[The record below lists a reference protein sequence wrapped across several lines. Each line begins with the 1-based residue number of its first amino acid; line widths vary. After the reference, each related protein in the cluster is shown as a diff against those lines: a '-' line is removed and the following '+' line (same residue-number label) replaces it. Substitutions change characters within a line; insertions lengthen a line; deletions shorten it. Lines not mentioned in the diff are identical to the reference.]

1 MIESEN
7 LNQEEIIKELCTC
20 NGLCFESIH
29 QEGPETFKLEMFF
42 SGYPCIVGLASFPN
56 LTSLTVVAQNISK
69 ISGLESCLLLK
80 ELWIAECHITKIEG
94 LQECKNLEK
103 LFLYYNKITKI
114 ENLELLTKLE
124 VIWLNHN
131 GIRAIEGLQNLK
143 NLKDLNLAGNFIN
156 SIGQC
161 LDFNERIERL
171 NLSGNQICSF
181 KELTNLVKLPRLKD
195 LSLNDPQYK
204 PNPVC
209 LLCHYSTHVLYH
221 LPHLQRLDTF
231 DVSSKQIKEL
241 ADTTAM
247 KKIMYYTMRIKTVHR
262 NLNEELEKL
271 NERKCKLQ
279 KLPEERI
286 KILSF
291 TIKNLEWELEELQ
304 INGKIHNE
312 KSHHGKKSHYDKSNN
327 EISIEESN
335 FEKKYYEKRN
345 ALNERIAFWNK
356 KLDEIETLYQ
366 NEVKRKKKK
375 YGLLVPFLFIELETV
390 GNIQFE
396 EGTPSHDWFNC
407 CYELVLSRFCTWD
420 FRAYGITGVKI
431 NRIFKMNNRIL
442 RLKFEEKFQK
452 FLDNEDTNDSEN
464 YRKMMEYLFY
474 IFDPEVPLKKKHLLQ
489 ILEKGFK
496 EIETNRSS
504 HRKEAVILANSLSL
518 CECPRIEYIQKQI
531 KDEKKNSLDPEMYRH
546 GILIMTKVFLGRSAQ
561 AREQDCI
568 CKVNYPM
575 FNSVFMPR
583 KCLLSSLMSHKNCN
597 CNLRQSKWFVFD
609 HDLVLPEYIIEFEY
623 ITLVKTHSLFSAL
636 NNVIAEG
643 AKKNLDGSLL
653 SHDLKID
660 EEVIEMEPRVKSR
673 TKLNNLDEKAI
684 LSFAKTNIYSQIVSL
699 NLHGNSLN
707 KLRDLSK
714 LTGLQKLI
722 ISFNEF
728 TCLDDV
734 YYLYNLEY
742 LDASHNHVITLE
754 GFRGLVKLK
763 YLDLSWNQLKKTGD
777 EINILCKHTSN
788 LLNLDIRHNPWQK
801 PATLRPS
808 VIGRLKTLIHLNG
821 LPVTE
826 EEKNAAV
833 NFIAETRITQ
843 ITLSHHSRTDEVQPR
858 ILSIWPSAKILTQMT
873 KSEPFSHLTGNWY
886 SKITALNLDGQ
897 HLFEITNLERL
908 VNLRWAS
915 FSNNNLTK
923 IEGLESCVNLEELT
937 LDGNCI
943 SKLEGISKL
952 SKLTRFSINNNLLTG
967 LEKHIFENM
976 LHLHYLSLENNKITS
991 LVGLQKAYTIIE
1003 LYINNN
1009 YIATNQEI
1017 YNLKGLYNLII
1028 LDMCGNLIIWNQ
1040 ENYRLFVIFH
1050 LPDLKALDGISVESP
1065 EIENAKDLFGGR
1077 LTSDMIAERQGHSS
1091 FTQTQELNWTAS
1103 SIRTVDLVPVDQ
1115 FRNVCN
1121 VNLQNNNL
1129 TSFSGLIYLPNVKV
1143 LCLNYNHIESI
1154 IPRVKPQTHLS
1165 NRQLL
1170 YQKVTSSGYGQQGA
1184 PKGNRDPSLSE
1195 NLPPIMQSLEVL
1207 HLGYNGIC
1215 NLIQLQLNRLR
1226 NLKFL
1231 FLQGNEISQIEGLD
1245 NLPALQ
1251 ELVLDH
1257 NRIRAISDSA
1267 FVKPSALVAL
1277 HLEENRL
1284 RELTNL
1290 QPLVKLEKL
1299 FLGYN
1304 KIQDMAELE
1313 KLEIISSIRELT
1325 VYGNPIS
1332 RKMSHRH
1339 MLIYRLP
1346 NLQTLDGMT
1355 INYDDRARAEF
1366 HFVEPQSRKNS
1377 FVPVASSPVD
1387 CGQYGQMKTP
1397 PIKITNVI
1405 LHEGI
1410 NHYLGSDFT
1419 FTPVNEGILSSECN
1433 KDKKTKNAGNMTN
1446 NLHSI
1451 HAEITFQQLRGINIS
1466 PAFTSQQNVAT
1477 RSIQMYQSNRDDG
1490 RMLGNNFS
1498 RQNRM

>member
-7 LNQEEIIKELCTC
+7 LNHEEIIKELCTC
-20 NGLCFESIH
+20 NGLCFELID

-69 ISGLESCLLLK
+69 ISGLESCTLLK
-80 ELWIAECHITKIEG
+80 ELWLAECHITKIEG
-94 LQECKNLEK
+94 LEECKNLEK
-103 LFLYYNKITKI
+103 LFLYYNKITEI
-114 ENLELLTKLE
+114 ENLESLTKLE
-124 VIWLNHN
+124 VIWLNYN

-143 NLKDLNLAGNFIN
+143 NLKDLNLAGNFIS

-161 LDFNERIERL
+161 LDYNEKIERL
-171 NLSGNQICSF
+171 NLSGNQICSL
-181 KELTNLVKLPRLKD
+181 KELTHLTKLSRLKD

-209 LLCHYSTHVLYH
+209 MLCHYSTHVLYH
-221 LPHLQRLDTF
+221 LPRLQRLDTL
-231 DVSSKQIKEL
+231 DVSPKQIKEL
-241 ADTTAM
+241 AETTAM
-247 KKIMYYTMRIKTVHR
+247 KKIMYYTMRIKSVHR

-286 KILSF
+286 KLLSF
-291 TIKNLEWELEELQ
+291 IIKNLERELEELQ
-304 INGKIHNE
+304 LNGKMHNE
-312 KSHHGKKSHYDKSNN
+312 KSHHSKKSHYDKSKN
-327 EISIEESN
+327 EIPIEEPN
-335 FEKKYYEKRN
+335 FEKYFEKRN
-345 ALNERIAFWNK
+345 ALHERIAFWNK
-356 KLDEIETLYQ
+356 KLDEIEILYQ

-396 EGTPSHDWFNC
+396 EGTPSHVWFNC
-407 CYELVLSRFCTWD
+407 CYELILSRFCTWD

-442 RLKFEEKFQK
+442 RLKFEEKLQK
-452 FLDNEDTNDSEN
+452 FLDSEDTNDSEI

-474 IFDPEVPLKKKHLLQ
+474 IFDPEVPLKKRHLLQ

-496 EIETNRSS
+496 ETETNRS
-504 HRKEAVILANSLSL
+504 HKKEAISLANSLSL
-518 CECPRIEYIQKQI
+518 CECPRIEFIQKQI
-531 KDEKKNSLDPEMYRH
+531 KEEKKNSVDPEMYRH
-546 GILIMTKVFLGRSAQ
+546 GILLMTKVFLGHSIQ
-561 AREQDCI
+561 AREQDPI

-575 FNSVFMPR
+575 YNSVYMPR
-583 KCLLSSLMSHKNCN
+583 KCLLSSFISHKNCN
-597 CNLRQSKWFVFD
+597 CNLRQNKWFVFD
-609 HDLVLPEYIIEFEY
+609 HDFVLPEYIIEFEY
-623 ITLVKTHSLFSAL
+623 ITLVKTHSLFSTL
-636 NNVIAEG
+636 NNIMAEG
-643 AKKNLDGSLL
+643 AKKNVDGSIL

-660 EEVIEMEPRVKSR
+660 EEVIDMEPRLKSR

-684 LSFAKTNIYSQIVSL
+684 FSFAKTNICSQILSL

-714 LTGLQKLI
+714 LTGIQKLI

-808 VIGRLKTLIHLNG
+808 VIGRLKTLTHLNG
-821 LPVTE
+821 LMITE
-826 EEKNAAV
+826 EEKIAAT
-833 NFIAETRITQ
+833 NFIAGTKITQ
-843 ITLSHHSRTDEVQPR
+843 VALLHHSRTNEARPR

-873 KSEPFSHLTGNWY
+873 KAEPFSHFGGNWY

-897 HLFEITNLERL
+897 NLFEITNLEKL

-923 IEGLESCVNLEELT
+923 IEGLDSCVNLEELT

-952 SKLTRFSINNNLLTG
+952 IRLTHLSINNNLLTG

-1009 YIATNQEI
+1009 FIATNQEI
-1017 YNLKGLYNLII
+1017 YNLKGLYNLVI
-1028 LDMCGNLIIWNQ
+1028 LDLCGNLIVWNQ
-1040 ENYRLFVIFH
+1040 ENYRLFVLFH
-1050 LPDLKALDGISVESP
+1050 LPDLKALDGISVESS

-1091 FTQTQELNWTAS
+1091 FTQMQELNWATS
-1103 SIRTVDLVPVDQ
+1103 SIRTVDLVPIDQ
-1115 FRNVCN
+1115 FKNVSN

-1154 IPRVKPQTHLS
+1154 IPRIKPQTHLS

-1170 YQKVTSSGYGQQGA
+1170 HQKVTSSGYGQQA
-1184 PKGNRDPSLSE
+1184 IPKGSRDSSVSE

-1231 FLQGNEISQIEGLD
+1231 FLQGNEISQVEGLD
-1245 NLPALQ
+1245 NLSSLQ

-1257 NRIRAISDSA
+1257 NRIRTITDSA
-1267 FVKPSALVAL
+1267 FVKPSSLVAL

-1284 RELTNL
+1284 RELTHL
-1290 QPLVKLEKL
+1290 KPLIKLEKL

-1313 KLEIISSIRELT
+1313 KLEIVPSIKELT

-1332 RKMSHRH
+1332 HKIAHRH

-1346 NLQTLDGMT
+1346 NLQMLDGIT

-1366 HFVEPQSRKNS
+1366 HFAEPQSKKNS

-1387 CGQYGQMKTP
+1387 CGQYGQAKAP

-1410 NHYLGSDFT
+1410 NHYFGSDFT
-1419 FTPVNEGILSSECN
+1419 FTPVNEVILPSECN
-1433 KDKKTKNAGNMTN
+1433 KEKKAKNAGTMTN
-1446 NLHSI
+1446 NPRSI
-1451 HAEITFQQLRGINIS
+1451 HAEIIFQQLRGVNIS
-1466 PAFTSQQNVAT
+1466 PTFMSQQNVIS
-1477 RSIQMYQSNRDDG
+1477 RSVQMYQGNRDDE
-1490 RMLGNNFS
+1490 RMPGNNFS
-1498 RQNRM
+1498 RQNQM

>member
-1 MIESEN
+1 
-7 LNQEEIIKELCTC
+7 
-20 NGLCFESIH
+20 
-29 QEGPETFKLEMFF
+29 MFF
-42 SGYPCIVGLASFPN
+42 SGYPCIVGLTYFPN
-56 LTSLTVVAQNISK
+56 LTSLTIVAQNITK

-80 ELWIAECHITKIEG
+80 ELWITECHITKIEG

-103 LFLYYNKITKI
+103 VFLYYNKITKI
-114 ENLELLTKLE
+114 ENLELLAKLE
-124 VIWLNHN
+124 VLWLNHN
-131 GIRAIEGLQNLK
+131 SIKAIEGLKSLK

-156 SIGQC
+156 SIGHC
-161 LDFNERIERL
+161 LDFNERLERL
-171 NLSGNQICSF
+171 NLSGNQISSF
-181 KELTNLVKLPRLKD
+181 KDLTDLVKLTSLKD

-204 PNPVC
+204 SNPVC

-221 LPHLQRLDTF
+221 LPCLQRLDTY
-231 DVSSKQIKEL
+231 DVSPKQIKEL

-271 NERKCKLQ
+271 KERKCKLQ

-286 KILSF
+286 KLLSF
-291 TIKNLEWELEELQ
+291 IIKNLEWKLEEIQLD
-304 INGKIHNE
+304 GKMHNE
-312 KSHHGKKSHYDKSNN
+312 KSYHSKISHPEKSSN

-335 FEKKYYEKRN
+335 FVKNCFQKQN
-345 ALNERIAFWNK
+345 ALSERIAYWNK
-356 KLDEIETLYQ
+356 KIDEIEMLYE

-396 EGTPSHDWFNC
+396 EGTPSHEWFNC
-407 CYELVLSRFCTWD
+407 CYQLILSRFCSWD
-420 FRAYGITGVKI
+420 FRAYGITGLKI

-442 RLKFEEKFQK
+442 RLKFEDKFQK
-452 FLDNEDTNDSEN
+452 FLDSEDANDSEN
-464 YRKMMEYLFY
+464 YRDMMEYLFY

-496 EIETNRSS
+496 EIETNRSTLK
-504 HRKEAVILANSLSL
+504 KEAVTLANSFSL
-518 CECPRIEYIQKQI
+518 CECPRIEFLQKQI
-531 KDEKKNSLDPEMYRH
+531 KDEKKKTLDAEMYRH
-546 GILIMTKVFLGRSAQ
+546 GILLMTKVFLGHSIQ
-561 AREQDCI
+561 AREQDPI
-568 CKVNYPM
+568 CKINYPM
-575 FNSVFMPR
+575 FNSVFMPQEG
-583 KCLLSSLMSHKNCN
+583 LLSSLMSHKNC
-597 CNLRQSKWFVFD
+597 CNFQQSKWFVFD

-623 ITLVKTHSLFSAL
+623 ITLVKTHSLFSTL

-653 SHDLKID
+653 SHDLKTD
-660 EEVIEMEPRVKSR
+660 EEVIEMEPRLKSR
-673 TKLNNLDEKAI
+673 AKLNNLDEKAI
-684 LSFAKTNIYSQIVSL
+684 LSFTKTNMYSQIVSL

-728 TCLDDV
+728 TSLDDV
-734 YYLYNLEY
+734 YYLNNLEY

-788 LLNLDIRHNPWQK
+788 LLTLDIRHNPWQK
-801 PATLRPS
+801 PETLRLS
-808 VIGRLKTLIHLNG
+808 VIGRLKTLTHLNG
-821 LPVTE
+821 LLVTE

-833 NFIAETRITQ
+833 NFIAGTKITQ
-843 ITLSHHSRTDEVQPR
+843 VTLSHHSRTDEVRPR

-897 HLFEITNLERL
+897 NLFEITNLEKL

-952 SKLTRFSINNNLLTG
+952 TKLTHFSINNNLLAG

-976 LHLHYLSLENNKITS
+976 VHLHYLSLENNKITS
-991 LVGLQKAYTIIE
+991 LIGLQNAYTIIE

-1009 YIATNQEI
+1009 FIATNQEI
-1017 YNLKGLYNLII
+1017 YNLKGLCNLII
-1028 LDMCGNLIIWNQ
+1028 LDMCGNLIVWNQ

-1050 LPDLKALDGISVESP
+1050 LPDLKALDGISVESL

-1077 LTSDMIAERQGHSS
+1077 LTSDMIAERQGHSN
-1091 FTQTQELNWTAS
+1091 FIQMQEINWTTS

-1154 IPRVKPQTHLS
+1154 LPRIKPQTHLS

-1170 YQKVTSSGYGQQGA
+1170 YQKVTSSGYGQQGV
-1184 PKGNRDPSLSE
+1184 PKGSRDSSLSE

-1231 FLQGNEISQIEGLD
+1231 FLQGNDISQVEGLD
-1245 NLPALQ
+1245 NLQALQ
-1251 ELVLDH
+1251 ELILDH

-1267 FVKPSALVAL
+1267 FAKPSALVAL

-1313 KLEIISSIRELT
+1313 KLEVIPSIRELA

-1332 RKMSHRH
+1332 RKIIHRH

-1346 NLQTLDGMT
+1346 NLQILDGMVVG
-1355 INYDDRARAEF
+1355 YDDRARAEF
-1366 HFVEPQSRKNS
+1366 HLTEPLSRKNS

-1387 CGQYGQMKTP
+1387 CGQYGQVKAP

-1405 LHEGI
+1405 LHEGF
-1410 NHYLGSDFT
+1410 NQYLGSDFT
-1419 FTPVNEGILSSECN
+1419 FTPVNEGILPSEYN
-1433 KDKKTKNAGNMTN
+1433 KDKKAKNAGNMTN
-1446 NLHSI
+1446 NTRSI
-1451 HAEITFQQLRGINIS
+1451 HAEIAFQQLRGVNIS
-1466 PAFTSQQNVAT
+1466 PTFTSQQHIT
-1477 RSIQMYQSNRDDG
+1477 SRSIQMYQGNRDDG
-1490 RMLGNNFS
+1490 RMPGNNFS
-1498 RQNRM
+1498 RQNRL

>member
-7 LNQEEIIKELCTC
+7 LNHEEIIKELCTC
-20 NGLCFESIH
+20 NGLCFELID

-69 ISGLESCLLLK
+69 ISGLESCTLLK
-80 ELWIAECHITKIEG
+80 ELWLAECHITKIEG
-94 LQECKNLEK
+94 LEECKNLEK
-103 LFLYYNKITKI
+103 LFLYYNKITEI
-114 ENLELLTKLE
+114 ENLESLTKLE
-124 VIWLNHN
+124 VIWLNYN

-143 NLKDLNLAGNFIN
+143 NLKDLNLAGNFIS

-161 LDFNERIERL
+161 LDYNEKIERL
-171 NLSGNQICSF
+171 NLSGNQICSL
-181 KELTNLVKLPRLKD
+181 KELTHLTKLSRLKD

-209 LLCHYSTHVLYH
+209 MLCHYSTHVLYH
-221 LPHLQRLDTF
+221 LPRLQRLDTL
-231 DVSSKQIKEL
+231 DVSPKQIKEL
-241 ADTTAM
+241 AETTAM
-247 KKIMYYTMRIKTVHR
+247 KKIMYYTMRIKSVHR

-286 KILSF
+286 KLLSF
-291 TIKNLEWELEELQ
+291 IIKNLERELEELQ
-304 INGKIHNE
+304 LNGKMHNE
-312 KSHHGKKSHYDKSNN
+312 KSHHSKKSHYDKSKN
-327 EISIEESN
+327 EIPIEEPN
-335 FEKKYYEKRN
+335 FEKYFEKRN
-345 ALNERIAFWNK
+345 ALHERIAFWNK
-356 KLDEIETLYQ
+356 KLDEIEILYQ

-396 EGTPSHDWFNC
+396 EGTPSHVWFNC
-407 CYELVLSRFCTWD
+407 CYELILSRFCTWD

-442 RLKFEEKFQK
+442 RLKFEEKLQK
-452 FLDNEDTNDSEN
+452 FLDSEDTNDSEI

-474 IFDPEVPLKKKHLLQ
+474 IFDPEVPLKKRHLLQ

-496 EIETNRSS
+496 ETETNR
-504 HRKEAVILANSLSL
+504 
-518 CECPRIEYIQKQI
+518 
-531 KDEKKNSLDPEMYRH
+531 
-546 GILIMTKVFLGRSAQ
+546 
-561 AREQDCI
+561 
-568 CKVNYPM
+568 
-575 FNSVFMPR
+575 
-583 KCLLSSLMSHKNCN
+583 
-597 CNLRQSKWFVFD
+597 
-609 HDLVLPEYIIEFEY
+609 
-623 ITLVKTHSLFSAL
+623 VKTHSLFSTL
-636 NNVIAEG
+636 NNIMAEG
-643 AKKNLDGSLL
+643 AKKNVDGSIL

-660 EEVIEMEPRVKSR
+660 EEVIDMEPRLKSR

-684 LSFAKTNIYSQIVSL
+684 FSFAKTNICSQILSL

-714 LTGLQKLI
+714 LTGIQKLI

-808 VIGRLKTLIHLNG
+808 VIGRLKTLTHLNG
-821 LPVTE
+821 LMITE
-826 EEKNAAV
+826 EEKIAAT
-833 NFIAETRITQ
+833 NFIAGTKITQ
-843 ITLSHHSRTDEVQPR
+843 VALLHHSRTNEARPR

-873 KSEPFSHLTGNWY
+873 KAEPFSHFGGNWY

-897 HLFEITNLERL
+897 NLFEITNLEKL

-923 IEGLESCVNLEELT
+923 IEGLDSCVNLEELT

-952 SKLTRFSINNNLLTG
+952 IRLTHLSINNNLLTG

-1009 YIATNQEI
+1009 FIATNQEI
-1017 YNLKGLYNLII
+1017 YNLKGLYNLVI
-1028 LDMCGNLIIWNQ
+1028 LDLCGNLIVWNQ
-1040 ENYRLFVIFH
+1040 ENYRLFVLFH
-1050 LPDLKALDGISVESP
+1050 LPDLKALDGISVESS

-1091 FTQTQELNWTAS
+1091 FTQMQELNWATS
-1103 SIRTVDLVPVDQ
+1103 SIRTVDLVPIDQ
-1115 FRNVCN
+1115 FKNVSN

-1154 IPRVKPQTHLS
+1154 IPRIKPQTHLS

-1170 YQKVTSSGYGQQGA
+1170 HQKVTSSGYGQQA
-1184 PKGNRDPSLSE
+1184 IPKGSRDSSVSE

-1231 FLQGNEISQIEGLD
+1231 FLQGNEISQVEGLD
-1245 NLPALQ
+1245 NLSSLQ

-1257 NRIRAISDSA
+1257 NRIRTITDSA
-1267 FVKPSALVAL
+1267 FVKPSSLVAL

-1284 RELTNL
+1284 RELTHL
-1290 QPLVKLEKL
+1290 KPLIKLEKL

-1313 KLEIISSIRELT
+1313 KLEIVPSIKELT

-1332 RKMSHRH
+1332 HKIAHRH

-1346 NLQTLDGMT
+1346 NLQMLDGIT

-1366 HFVEPQSRKNS
+1366 HFAEPQSKKNS

-1387 CGQYGQMKTP
+1387 CGQYGQAKAP

-1410 NHYLGSDFT
+1410 NHYFGSDFT
-1419 FTPVNEGILSSECN
+1419 FTPVNEVILPSECN
-1433 KDKKTKNAGNMTN
+1433 KEKKAKNAGTMTN
-1446 NLHSI
+1446 NPRSI
-1451 HAEITFQQLRGINIS
+1451 HAEIIFQQLRGVNIS
-1466 PAFTSQQNVAT
+1466 PTFMSQQNVIS
-1477 RSIQMYQSNRDDG
+1477 RSVQMYQGNRDDE
-1490 RMLGNNFS
+1490 RMPGNNFS
-1498 RQNRM
+1498 RQNQM

>member
-7 LNQEEIIKELCTC
+7 LNQDDIVKELCTC
-20 NGLCFESIH
+20 NGLCFDAID
-29 QEGPETFKLEMFF
+29 QEGPETLKLEMFF
-42 SGYPCIVGLASFPN
+42 SGYPYIVGLASFPN
-56 LTSLTVVAQNISK
+56 LTSLTVVAQNISR

-80 ELWIAECHITKIEG
+80 ELWIAECHLTKIEG

-131 GIRAIEGLQNLK
+131 GIRAIEGLQTLK
-143 NLKDLNLAGNFIN
+143 NLKDLNLAGNSIT

-161 LDFNERIERL
+161 LDLNERIERL

-181 KELTNLVKLPRLKD
+181 RELTHLTKLPLLKD

-209 LLCHYSTHVLYH
+209 LLCHYSTHLLYH
-221 LPHLQRLDTF
+221 LPRLQRLDTF
-231 DVSSKQIKEL
+231 DVSPKQIKEL

-286 KILSF
+286 KLFSF
-291 TIKNLEWELEELQ
+291 IIKNLEWELEELRQ
-304 INGKIHNE
+304 NGKIYSE
-312 KSHHGKKSHYDKSNN
+312 KSHHGKKAHYEKSSS
-327 EISIEESN
+327 EIAEEAN
-335 FEKKYYEKRN
+335 FEKKYVEKRN
-345 ALNERIAFWNK
+345 ALNERIAFWTK
-356 KLDEIETLYQ
+356 KLDEIEILYQ

-375 YGLLVPFLFIELETV
+375 HGLLVPFLFIELETV

-396 EGTPSHDWFNC
+396 EGSTSHDWFNC
-407 CYELVLSRFCTWD
+407 CYELILSRFCTWD
-420 FRAYGITGVKI
+420 FRAYGITGIKI

-452 FLDNEDTNDSEN
+452 FVENDDANDSEN
-464 YRKMMEYLFY
+464 HRKMMEYLFY
-474 IFDPEVPLKKKHLLQ
+474 VFDPEVPLKKKQLLQ
-489 ILEKGFK
+489 MLEKGFK
-496 EIETNRSS
+496 ESETNRS
-504 HRKEAVILANSLSL
+504 HKREAVILANSLSL
-518 CECPRIEYIQKQI
+518 CECPRIEFIQKQM
-531 KDEKKNSLDPEMYRH
+531 KDEKKNSLDPELYRH
-546 GILIMTKVFLGRSAQ
+546 GILIMAKVFLGRSIQ
-561 AREQDCI
+561 AREQDSI
-568 CKVNYPM
+568 CKVNYPLV
-575 FNSVFMPR
+575 NSVFMPR
-583 KCLLSSLMSHKNCN
+583 KCVLSSLLSHRNCN

-609 HDLVLPEYIIEFEY
+609 HDFVLPEYIIEFEY
-623 ITLVKTHSLFSAL
+623 ISLVKTHSLFSTL

-643 AKKNLDGSLL
+643 AKKNLDGSVL

-660 EEVIEMEPRVKSR
+660 EEVIEMEPKLKSR
-673 TKLNNLDEKAI
+673 TKLNNLDEKVI
-684 LSFAKTNIYSQIVSL
+684 LSFTKSNVYSQIMSL
-699 NLHGNSLN
+699 NLHGNSLT

-714 LTGLQKLI
+714 LTGLQKLV

-808 VIGRLKTLIHLNG
+808 VIGRLKTLTHLNG
-821 LPVTE
+821 LVVTE
-826 EEKNAAV
+826 EETNAAI
-833 NFIAETRITQ
+833 NFIAGTRITQ
-843 ITLSHHSRTDEVQPR
+843 ITLSHHSRTEEVRPR

-873 KSEPFSHLTGNWY
+873 KSEPFLHISGNWY
-886 SKITALNLDGQ
+886 SKITTLNLDGQ
-897 HLFEITNLERL
+897 NLFEITNLEKL

-915 FSNNNLTK
+915 FCNNNLTK

-952 SKLTRFSINNNLLTG
+952 TKLTRFSINNNLLTG

-991 LVGLQKAYTIIE
+991 LIGLQKAYTIIE

-1009 YIATNQEI
+1009 FIATNQEI

-1028 LDMCGNLIIWNQ
+1028 LDMCGNLIVWNQ

-1091 FTQTQELNWTAS
+1091 FTQMHELNWTTS
-1103 SIRTVDLVPVDQ
+1103 TIRTVDLIPVDQ
-1115 FRNVCN
+1115 FRNISN

-1154 IPRVKPQTHLS
+1154 IPRIKPQTHLS

-1170 YQKVTSSGYGQQGA
+1170 YQKVTSSGYGQQA
-1184 PKGNRDPSLSE
+1184 LPKGNRDSSLTE

-1215 NLIQLQLNRLR
+1215 NLVQLQLNRLR

-1231 FLQGNEISQIEGLD
+1231 FLQGNEISQVEGLD

-1284 RELTNL
+1284 RELTNM

-1299 FLGYN
+1299 YLGYN
-1304 KIQDMAELE
+1304 KIQDLIELE
-1313 KLEIISSIRELT
+1313 KLEFIPSLRELT
-1325 VYGNPIS
+1325 IYGNPIS
-1332 RKMSHRH
+1332 RKVSHRH

-1346 NLQTLDGMT
+1346 NLQMLDG
-1355 INYDDRARAEF
+1355 IAVNYDDRARAEF
-1366 HFVEPQSRKNS
+1366 HFSEPQTRKNS

-1387 CGQYGQMKTP
+1387 YGQNGQVKAP

-1405 LHEGI
+1405 LHEGLG
-1410 NHYLGSDFT
+1410 HYFGTDFT
-1419 FTPVNEGILSSECN
+1419 FTPVNENILTSECN
-1433 KDKKTKNAGNMTN
+1433 KDRKMKNSGSMTN
-1446 NLHSI
+1446 NPRSVN
-1451 HAEITFQQLRGINIS
+1451 AEITFQQLRGVNIS
-1466 PAFTSQQNVAT
+1466 PTFMSQVNVAS
-1477 RSIQMYQSNRDDG
+1477 RSSQMYQGSRDDG
-1490 RMLGNNFS
+1490 RMPGNFS

>member
-7 LNQEEIIKELCTC
+7 LNQDDIVKELCTC
-20 NGLCFESIH
+20 NGLCFDAID
-29 QEGPETFKLEMFF
+29 QEGPETLKLEMFF
-42 SGYPCIVGLASFPN
+42 SGYPYIVGLASFPN
-56 LTSLTVVAQNISK
+56 LTSLTVVAQNISR

-80 ELWIAECHITKIEG
+80 ELWIAECHLTKIEG

-131 GIRAIEGLQNLK
+131 GIRAIEGLQTLK
-143 NLKDLNLAGNFIN
+143 NLKDLNL
-156 SIGQC
+156 
-161 LDFNERIERL
+161 
-171 NLSGNQICSF
+171 
-181 KELTNLVKLPRLKD
+181 ELTHLTKLPLLKD

-209 LLCHYSTHVLYH
+209 LLCHYSTHLLYH
-221 LPHLQRLDTF
+221 LPRLQRLDTF
-231 DVSSKQIKEL
+231 DVSPKQIKEL

-286 KILSF
+286 KLFSF
-291 TIKNLEWELEELQ
+291 IIKNVSFNCFYSKEICLGKCKN
-304 INGKIHNE
+304 INTA
-312 KSHHGKKSHYDKSNN
+312 
-327 EISIEESN
+327 N
-335 FEKKYYEKRN
+335 FG
-345 ALNERIAFWNK
+345 
-356 KLDEIETLYQ
+356 

-375 YGLLVPFLFIELETV
+375 HGLLVPFLFIELETV
-390 GNIQFE
+390 GNIQF
-396 EGTPSHDWFNC
+396 NC
-407 CYELVLSRFCTWD
+407 CYELILSRFCTWD
-420 FRAYGITGVKI
+420 FRAYGITGIKI

-452 FLDNEDTNDSEN
+452 FVENDDANDSEN
-464 YRKMMEYLFY
+464 HRKMMEYLFY
-474 IFDPEVPLKKKHLLQ
+474 VFDPEVPLKKKQLLQ
-489 ILEKGFK
+489 MLEKGFK
-496 EIETNRSS
+496 ESETNRS
-504 HRKEAVILANSLSL
+504 HKREAVILANSLSL
-518 CECPRIEYIQKQI
+518 CECPRIEFIQKQM
-531 KDEKKNSLDPEMYRH
+531 KDEKKNSLDPELYRH
-546 GILIMTKVFLGRSAQ
+546 GILIMAKVFLGRSIQ
-561 AREQDCI
+561 AREQDSI
-568 CKVNYPM
+568 CKVNYPLV
-575 FNSVFMPR
+575 NSVFMPR
-583 KCLLSSLMSHKNCN
+583 KCVLSINCN

-609 HDLVLPEYIIEFEY
+609 HDFVLPEYIIEFEY
-623 ITLVKTHSLFSAL
+623 ISLVKTHSLFSTL

-643 AKKNLDGSLL
+643 AKKNLDGSVL

-660 EEVIEMEPRVKSR
+660 EEVIEMEPKLKSR
-673 TKLNNLDEKAI
+673 TKLNNLDEKVI
-684 LSFAKTNIYSQIVSL
+684 LSFTKSNVYSQIMSL
-699 NLHGNSLN
+699 NLHGNSLT

-714 LTGLQKLI
+714 LTGLQKLV

-808 VIGRLKTLIHLNG
+808 VIGRLKTLTHLNG
-821 LPVTE
+821 LVVTE
-826 EEKNAAV
+826 EETNAAI
-833 NFIAETRITQ
+833 NFIAGTRITQ
-843 ITLSHHSRTDEVQPR
+843 ITLSHHSRTEEVRPR

-873 KSEPFSHLTGNWY
+873 KSEPFLHISGNWY
-886 SKITALNLDGQ
+886 SKITTLNLDGQ
-897 HLFEITNLERL
+897 NLFEITNLEKL

-915 FSNNNLTK
+915 FCNNNLTK

-952 SKLTRFSINNNLLTG
+952 TKLTRFSINNNLLTG

-991 LVGLQKAYTIIE
+991 LIGLQKAYTIIE

-1009 YIATNQEI
+1009 FIATNQEI

-1028 LDMCGNLIIWNQ
+1028 LDMCGNLIVWNQ

-1091 FTQTQELNWTAS
+1091 FTQMHELNWTTS
-1103 SIRTVDLVPVDQ
+1103 TIRTVDLIPVDQ
-1115 FRNVCN
+1115 FRNISN

-1154 IPRVKPQTHLS
+1154 IPRIKPQTHLS

-1170 YQKVTSSGYGQQGA
+1170 YQKVTSSGYGQQA
-1184 PKGNRDPSLSE
+1184 LPKGNRDSSLTE

-1215 NLIQLQLNRLR
+1215 NLVQLQLNRLR

-1231 FLQGNEISQIEGLD
+1231 FLQGNEISQVEGLD

-1284 RELTNL
+1284 RELTNM

-1299 FLGYN
+1299 YLGYN
-1304 KIQDMAELE
+1304 KIQDLIELE
-1313 KLEIISSIRELT
+1313 KLEFIPSLRELT
-1325 VYGNPIS
+1325 IYGNPIS
-1332 RKMSHRH
+1332 RKVSHRH

-1346 NLQTLDGMT
+1346 NLQMLDG
-1355 INYDDRARAEF
+1355 IAVNYDDRARAEF
-1366 HFVEPQSRKNS
+1366 HFSEPQTRKNS
-1377 FVPVASSPVD
+1377 HILKNSLSTHLQLTFVPVASSPVD
-1387 CGQYGQMKTP
+1387 YGQNGQVKAP

-1405 LHEGI
+1405 LHEGLG
-1410 NHYLGSDFT
+1410 HYFGTDFT
-1419 FTPVNEGILSSECN
+1419 FTPVNENILTSECN
-1433 KDKKTKNAGNMTN
+1433 KGECNET
-1446 NLHSI
+1446 LHFLKS
-1451 HAEITFQQLRGINIS
+1451 HFHFLKVLSTF
-1466 PAFTSQQNVAT
+1466 
-1477 RSIQMYQSNRDDG
+1477 YC
-1490 RMLGNNFS
+1490 
-1498 RQNRM
+1498 

>member
-7 LNQEEIIKELCTC
+7 LNHEEIIKELCTC
-20 NGLCFESIH
+20 NGLCFELID

-69 ISGLESCLLLK
+69 ISGLESCTLLK
-80 ELWIAECHITKIEG
+80 ELWLAECHITKIEG
-94 LQECKNLEK
+94 LEECKNLEK
-103 LFLYYNKITKI
+103 LFLYYNKITEI
-114 ENLELLTKLE
+114 ENLESLTKLE
-124 VIWLNHN
+124 VIWLNYN

-143 NLKDLNLAGNFIN
+143 NLKDLNLAGNFIS

-161 LDFNERIERL
+161 LDYNEKIERL
-171 NLSGNQICSF
+171 NLSGNQICSL
-181 KELTNLVKLPRLKD
+181 KELTHLTKLSRLKD

-209 LLCHYSTHVLYH
+209 MLCHYSTHVLYH
-221 LPHLQRLDTF
+221 LPRLQRLDTL
-231 DVSSKQIKEL
+231 DVSPKQIKEL
-241 ADTTAM
+241 AETTAM
-247 KKIMYYTMRIKTVHR
+247 KKIMYYTMRIKSVHR

-286 KILSF
+286 KLLSF
-291 TIKNLEWELEELQ
+291 IIKNLERELEELQ
-304 INGKIHNE
+304 LNGKMHNE
-312 KSHHGKKSHYDKSNN
+312 KSHHSKKSHYDKSKN
-327 EISIEESN
+327 EIPIEEPN
-335 FEKKYYEKRN
+335 FEKYFEKRN
-345 ALNERIAFWNK
+345 ALHERIAFWNK
-356 KLDEIETLYQ
+356 KLDEIEILYQ

-396 EGTPSHDWFNC
+396 EGTPSHVWFNC
-407 CYELVLSRFCTWD
+407 CYELILSRFCTWD

-442 RLKFEEKFQK
+442 RLKFEEKLQK
-452 FLDNEDTNDSEN
+452 FLDSEDTNDSEI

-474 IFDPEVPLKKKHLLQ
+474 IFDPEVPLKKRHLLQ

-496 EIETNRSS
+496 ETETNRS
-504 HRKEAVILANSLSL
+504 HKKEAISLANSLSL
-518 CECPRIEYIQKQI
+518 CECPRIEFIQKQI
-531 KDEKKNSLDPEMYRH
+531 KEEKKNSVDPEMYRH
-546 GILIMTKVFLGRSAQ
+546 GILLMTKVFLGHSIQ
-561 AREQDCI
+561 AREQDPI

-575 FNSVFMPR
+575 YNSVYMPR
-583 KCLLSSLMSHKNCN
+583 KCLLSSFISHKNCN
-597 CNLRQSKWFVFD
+597 CNLRQNKWFVFD
-609 HDLVLPEYIIEFEY
+609 HDFVLPEYIIEFEY
-623 ITLVKTHSLFSAL
+623 ITLVKTHSLFSTL
-636 NNVIAEG
+636 NNIMAEG
-643 AKKNLDGSLL
+643 AKKNVDGSIL

-660 EEVIEMEPRVKSR
+660 EEVIDMEPRLKSR

-684 LSFAKTNIYSQIVSL
+684 FSFAKTNICSQILSL

-714 LTGLQKLI
+714 LTGIQKLI

-808 VIGRLKTLIHLNG
+808 VIGRLKTLTHLNG
-821 LPVTE
+821 LMITE
-826 EEKNAAV
+826 EEKIAAT
-833 NFIAETRITQ
+833 NFIAGTKITQ
-843 ITLSHHSRTDEVQPR
+843 VALLHHSRTNEARPR

-873 KSEPFSHLTGNWY
+873 KAEPFSHFGGNWY
-886 SKITALNLDGQ
+886 SK
-897 HLFEITNLERL
+897 
-908 VNLRWAS
+908 
-915 FSNNNLTK
+915 
-923 IEGLESCVNLEELT
+923 
-937 LDGNCI
+937 
-943 SKLEGISKL
+943 
-952 SKLTRFSINNNLLTG
+952 
-967 LEKHIFENM
+967 
-976 LHLHYLSLENNKITS
+976 
-991 LVGLQKAYTIIE
+991 
-1003 LYINNN
+1003 
-1009 YIATNQEI
+1009 
-1017 YNLKGLYNLII
+1017 GLYNLVI
-1028 LDMCGNLIIWNQ
+1028 LDLCGNLIVWNQ
-1040 ENYRLFVIFH
+1040 ENYRLFVLFH
-1050 LPDLKALDGISVESP
+1050 LPDLKALDGISVESS

-1091 FTQTQELNWTAS
+1091 FTQMQELNWATS
-1103 SIRTVDLVPVDQ
+1103 SIRTVDLVPIDQ
-1115 FRNVCN
+1115 FKNVSN

-1154 IPRVKPQTHLS
+1154 IPRIKPQTHLS

-1170 YQKVTSSGYGQQGA
+1170 HQKVTSSGYGQQA
-1184 PKGNRDPSLSE
+1184 IPKGSRDSSVSE

-1231 FLQGNEISQIEGLD
+1231 FLQGNEISQVEGLD
-1245 NLPALQ
+1245 NLSSLQ

-1257 NRIRAISDSA
+1257 NRIRTITDSA
-1267 FVKPSALVAL
+1267 FVKPSSLVAL

-1284 RELTNL
+1284 RELTHL
-1290 QPLVKLEKL
+1290 KPLIKLEKL

-1313 KLEIISSIRELT
+1313 KLEIVPSIKELT

-1332 RKMSHRH
+1332 HKIAHRH

-1346 NLQTLDGMT
+1346 NLQMLDGIT

-1366 HFVEPQSRKNS
+1366 HFAEPQSKKNS

-1387 CGQYGQMKTP
+1387 CGQYGQAKAP

-1410 NHYLGSDFT
+1410 NHYFGSDFT
-1419 FTPVNEGILSSECN
+1419 FTPVNEVILPSECN
-1433 KDKKTKNAGNMTN
+1433 KEKKAKNAGTMTN
-1446 NLHSI
+1446 NPRSI
-1451 HAEITFQQLRGINIS
+1451 HAEIIFQQLRGVNIS
-1466 PAFTSQQNVAT
+1466 PTFMSQQNVIS
-1477 RSIQMYQSNRDDG
+1477 RSVQMYQGNRDDE
-1490 RMLGNNFS
+1490 RMPGNNFS
-1498 RQNRM
+1498 RQNQM